1 MTSILEDLELVAKRR
16 SLALGSAAWGAI
28 MPLAAYWTVHHDL
41 HGLSTWRDYVLVA
54 VVVACL
60 LFSVRTVWKA
70 GHQTSG
76 ERLKATC
83 WVIGL
88 EGLMVASPSPWLAVL
103 ALCYLIGINAIA
115 TACAIVRHATPVPQP
130 TVTDVAREQNLPRR
144 AAAKVVEQRQAKA
157 RPVPA
162 GAT

>member
-1 MTSILEDLELVAKRR
+1 MTSILEDIT
-16 SLALGSAAWGAI
+16 LARKHRTVGIGAAAWGAI
-28 MPLAAYWTVHHDL
+28 MPLAAYWTVHNDL
-41 HGLSTWRDYVLVA
+41 HALDTWRDYVLVA
-54 VVVACL
+54 VVAACL

-83 WVIGL
+83 WVVGL
-88 EGLMVASPSPWLAVL
+88 EGLMVASPTPWLAVL

-115 TACAIVRHATPVPQP
+115 TACVIVRHATPAPQP
-130 TVTDVAREQNLPRR
+130 TVTDVVREQNLPRR
-144 AAAKVVEQRQAKA
+144 AAAKVVEQRRLK
-157 RPVPA
+157 PA

>member
-1 MTSILEDLELVAKRR
+1 MTSILEDITLASKHRSVAI
-16 SLALGSAAWGAI
+16 GGGAWGAI
-28 MPLAAYWTVHHDL
+28 MPLAAYWTVHNDL
-41 HGLSTWRDYVLVA
+41 HGLVTWRDYVLVA
-54 VVVACL
+54 VVAACL

-83 WVIGL
+83 WVVGL

-115 TACAIVRHATPVPQP
+115 TACVIIRHATPAQLP
-130 TVTDVAREQNLPRR
+130 TVTDVVREQNLPRR
-144 AAAKVVEQRQAKA
+144 VAAKVVEQQRRLK
-157 RPVPA
+157 PTPA